1 MSCLCIGWA
10 RPTTRSAETTQS
22 RNSWRAPVRFYELF
36 VNNELLNT
44 ALTSW
49 NPFRRP
55 SQFLQHDL
63 CRMDLAGQI
72 ARYQRSTR
80 EARANPFQL
89 PPDNRKRPAH
99 RQFAR
104 VIRLQAE
111 PIHPR

>member
-10 RPTTRSAETTQS
+10 RPTTPLAETTQS

-36 VNNELLNT
+36 VNNGLNT

-55 SQFLQHDL
+55 SQSLQHDL
-63 CRMDLAGQI
+63 CRVDFAGQV
-72 ARYQRSTR
+72 ARCQRSTR

-89 PPDNRKRPAH
+89 PPDDCKRLAH
-99 RQFAR
+99 RQFAPF
-104 VIRLQAE
+104 IR
-111 PIHPR
+111 P